1 MYLFNRLISLAGTLI
16 PLHVVVGVFA
26 DTVSVMITHVYLYF

>member
-1 MYLFNRLISLAGTLI
+1 MYLFNRLVSLAGTLI

-26 DTVSVMITHVYLYF
+26 DTVSVMITHVYWYF